1 MIHPDRIGAT
11 VVIAV
16 GAGFLG
22 SALSIPPPSIGDPL
36 GPRVFPVILGGLM
49 MFLGLM
55 IFIKPEKDLEA
66 FSLGKTFLTVL
77 LMAGLLGVYGYTLPW
92 VGYPLGTFLFL
103 FLTSRLLK
111 EKSWVLGLL
120 LSAGLSLGIYA
131 LFTKALGIPLPLG
144 VIEIIVNG

>member
-1 MIHPDRIGAT
+1 
-11 VVIAV
+11 
-16 GAGFLG
+16 
-22 SALSIPPPSIGDPL
+22 
-36 GPRVFPVILGGLM
+36 